1 MLGVPLT
8 TPPGEYAVIISAVN
22 GSGEERT
29 AVLSV
34 TVDALATVPTGAT
47 TPPVVLLDGWQRPT
61 LTSSCPMSSD
71 SSGTFGYLDD
81 WLLSPPDPAISN
93 YAVPQVYF
101 FENCTECPNCA
112 IEQLGADLATFLNSI
127 QYSNGTPVPHVDV
140 VAHSMGGLIVRSYLS
155 GKQSTSG
162 VFGPPSTPKIRKA
175 VFLGTPHFGSFQA
188 DSALAD
194 ILFAAGNQTNE
205 MKPGSQFVW
214 DLATWNQFGDDL
226 RGTDA
231 VALIGNAGS
240 YGNLSSASDG
250 VVALTSGSLDFAAQ
264 GRTRIVPY
272 CHVPTN
278 SGFEESVEADYL
290 GCTGPGIADVTSALH
305 PAYQI
310 VSSFLLGSVAWQSV
324 GTAPA
329 QNQYLS
335 EYGGIVVADVN
346 SEDQYLTPSSV
357 LWGSVVLTP
366 GAAGYLFYND
376 MVYGTGTFV
385 FGSSGCGSWTETA
398 GVYSAVRCKGYPIV
412 SSVGPLLSGAGRVV
426 QAGTTITV
434 TGVEFGAQQCGA
446 CSVVASN
453 PQSTALQISSWSD
466 TSIRAFLPA
475 SFVGIATIG
484 VTNASG
490 YDAINIMAAPAP
502 IIVVAPT
509 SLQFAYTVGGTIPAA
524 QSIQITNSGG
534 GTLNW
539 SATASATWL
548 SVAVASGT
556 APSTLSVLVSPTGLG
571 AGTYTGS
578 VQISAPGASNSP
590 VSVTVTLTVAPAPP
604 VLAVSPQALTFNYTV
619 GGTVPAAQSI
629 QVTNSGGGT
638 LNWSATASAMWLSVA
653 VTSGTAPSTLS
664 VLVSPTGLGAGTY
677 TGSVQISA
685 PGASNS
691 PVSVT
696 VTLTVAPAPPILAVS
711 PEALTFNYTAG
722 GTIPAAQS
730 IQITNSGGG
739 TLNWSATTSAT
750 WLSVA
755 VASGTAP
762 STLSV
767 LVSPTGLGAGTYTR
781 SVQISAAGASNS
793 PVSVAVTLTVAPAP
807 PVLAVSPQALTF
819 NYAVGGRIPA
829 AQGISITNTGGGA
842 LSWVASASA
851 AWVGL
856 SPASGTAPAT
866 LSVSANP
873 ATLAAGS
880 YSATVLITAA
890 GATGSPASVSVTLV
904 VQTPQPAITGAGVS
918 GGGANIAQNA
928 WIEIYG
934 SDLAPGS
941 VGAGL
946 TWSSA
951 PSFATGQMPTS
962 LGGVSVTVNGKPA
975 YVYFVSAAQ
984 VNVLTPLDSTI
995 GSVAIEVNNG
1005 SATSAAFT
1013 ANLQAAAPGFLRF
1026 SDGIHIAALHANY
1039 TYLGPA
1045 SMSVPG
1051 YTFTPAAPGET
1062 ILLFGD
1068 GFGLPVSTLTAGSA
1082 VQTGPL
1088 PTLPQVTI
1096 GGTAADVQWAGLI
1109 SPGLYQINVVVP
1121 PNAASG
1127 DNQVIATY
1135 AGARSPTGAMIPVS
1149 Q

>member
-310 VSSFLLGSVAWQSV
+310 VSSFLLGSAAWQSV

-819 NYAVGGRIPA
+819 NYPVGGTIPA

-904 VQTPQPAITGAGVS
+904 VQAPSITGVTNGASFQAGFASATWVS
-918 GGGANIAQNA
+918 IFGTNLSQTTRP
-928 WIEIYG
+928 WQS
-934 SDLAPGS
+934 SDF
-941 VGAGL
+941 VNGL
-946 TWSSA
+946 LPSSL
-951 PSFATGQMPTS
+951 S
-962 LGGVSVTVNGKPA
+962 GVSVTINGRAA
-975 YVYFVSAAQ
+975 YVEYISPTQ
-984 VNVLTPLDSTI
+984 VNVLAPDDATVGAVQVQVTTAQATSNSFTAQKEQFAPAFFTI
-995 GSVAIEVNNG
+995 GGSYVAAQHADYTPVGKPGLIAG
-1005 SATSAAFT
+1005 ATS
-1013 ANLQAAAPGFLRF
+1013 
-1026 SDGIHIAALHANY
+1026 
-1039 TYLGPA
+1039 
-1045 SMSVPG
+1045 
-1051 YTFTPAAPGET
+1051 TPAKPGEI
-1062 ILLFGD
+1062 ILIYGT
-1068 GFGLPVSTLTAGSA
+1068 GFGPTSP
-1082 VQTGPL
+1082 PL
-1088 PTLPQVTI
+1088 PSAQPVTTPALLANAVQVTI
-1096 GGTAADVQWAGLI
+1096 GGVVAPVAWAGLADGA
-1109 SPGLYQINVVVP
+1109 GLYQFDVTVPNV
-1121 PNAASG
+1121 PNGDAAVLAQIG
-1127 DNQVIATY
+1127 GVQTQ
-1135 AGARSPTGAMIPVS
+1135 TGVLITV
-1149 Q
+1149 QQ